1 MGAQN
6 LGYKYTYRIALLW
19 YLYVNTILH
28 IYTSSTY
35 MPIIALVTTK

>member
-19 YLYVNTILH
+19 YLNVNTILH
-28 IYTSSTY
+28 IYYTSTY
-35 MPIIALVTTK
+35 RQIIALVTTK

>member
-28 IYTSSTY
+28 TYTSTF